1 MKTKPRIPKDTK
13 ALAKK
18 VIDYYFK
25 NPKANSLK
33 EMTDKFDVA
42 HTRITKI
49 IKNEL
54 QKRLDNSLER
64 RLFKKYVK

>member
-1 MKTKPRIPKDTK
+1 MKTKPRIPKDPK

-33 EMTDKFDVA
+33 EMTGKFDVA

-54 QKRLDNSLER
+54 QRRLDNSLER
-64 RLFKKYVK
+64 RLFEKYVK